1 MALHLW
7 TYFYDCSAVA
17 TVSIFFSCPK
27 CYYGRVAKAKLKN
40 MPLKSVKKHNAE
52 NYPLLGLNWFE
63 F

>member
-1 MALHLW
+1 M
-7 TYFYDCSAVA
+7 V
-17 TVSIFFSCPK
+17 
-27 CYYGRVAKAKLKN
+27 KAKLKN

>member
-7 TYFYDCSAVA
+7 TYFYGRSVIETA
-17 TVSIFFSCPK
+17 SIFFSCPK

-52 NYPLLGLNWFE
+52 TYPLLGLNWFE

>member
-1 MALHLW
+1 MIVQLSQL
-7 TYFYDCSAVA
+7 FL
-17 TVSIFFSCPK
+17 FFSLVQK
-27 CYYGRVAKAKLKN
+27 CYYGRMAKAKLKN